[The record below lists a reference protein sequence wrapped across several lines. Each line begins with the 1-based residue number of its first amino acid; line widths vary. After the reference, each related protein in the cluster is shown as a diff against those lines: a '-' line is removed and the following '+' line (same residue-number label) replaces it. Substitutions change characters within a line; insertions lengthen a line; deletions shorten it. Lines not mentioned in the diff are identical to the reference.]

1 MASEIKPGRGLT
13 TKLTA
18 DIPGSLRLFTNTG
31 ELKCLDPTIFSVT
44 YASTF
49 LLAAVV
55 VCSDLNIDGCR
66 DNHGVPLFVLSLLGS
81 YDSVSL
87 CVVLLDKIRFV
98 YDFVIIQM

>member
-18 DIPGSLRLFTNTG
+18 DIPGRLRLFTNAVD
-31 ELKCLDPTIFSVT
+31 LKCLDPTIFPVT

-55 VCSDLNIDGCR
+55 VFSDLNIYGCC
-66 DNHGVPLFVLSLLGS
+66 DDHGVPLFVLSLLGS
-81 YDSVSL
+81 HEICL
-87 CVVLLDKIRFV
+87 
-98 YDFVIIQM
+98 